1 MCYIINIHNYIII
14 YRLDSRCI
22 IWYLGD
28 VLQTRGWF
36 EGTSTWNPS
45 FTLFTLQRWRQCL
58 YHGLF
63 VGPSVRYENP
73 FRSKKQGEIRKLA
86 RRLRPSL
93 RTGDV
98 GHTSKRMWNTCQLLH
113 IMGGTSKPLS
123 PIVTSCDFFGPG
135 YPDVAQDNMKDQAQ
149 LKYAV
154 CMGILVMLHPGGWI
168 GECAATMLSYKGRR
182 LAKRNVWLA
191 GWASMMAFSHGK
203 AINGKITSKNGEWF
217 GGSQIRPIYIR
228 YYQVIKCYKM
238 L

>member
-113 IMGGTSKPLS
+113 IMGGDLKTPVTNCDQLRFFRPRVPRCSPGQYEGSSPGEICRVHGHLS
-123 PIVTSCDFFGPG
+123 DASSWGLDRWMCRHHAFLQGP
-135 YPDVAQDNMKDQAQ
+135 P
-149 LKYAV
+149 
-154 CMGILVMLHPGGWI
+154 PG
-168 GECAATMLSYKGRR
+168 ET
-182 LAKRNVWLA
+182 
-191 GWASMMAFSHGK
+191 
-203 AINGKITSKNGEWF
+203 
-217 GGSQIRPIYIR
+217 
-228 YYQVIKCYKM
+228 
-238 L
+238 